1 MRNRISQT
9 LPLILAAAL
18 QIVPMLRSLI
28 PVATQGLAPST
39 WAIVFRLATGATALF
54 GYHAISS
61 ASSLTI
67 SPVNATKG
75 STYSGTVT
83 FTDSH
88 QASVSSMN
96 ITNVCGSSMTW
107 TVMQPN
113 ITATYG
119 AAGANKLAITSLGPV
134 TNAGKF
140 TFGVRAFN
148 TSTCGGQS
156 SKIDYISL
164 TVIDP
169 GAGSFAPTWS
179 ATPANLVVQ
188 AGADAILSG
197 AASGNPTPGYYW
209 DQGITHVAV
218 GSSLSFTSVSF
229 SQAGQYTLYATN
241 FYSAATHTI
250 SSNCILSVVDTPS
263 SLLLNYTNF
272 LPKGINTNLSCTV
285 SNVPNGGGYAVVNKY
300 QWQLNGNSVFTS
312 FGGQLQTL
320 PVTNAGVSPFISGT
334 YTVAVVS
341 YQTNASTTNIL
352 VGSSTSA
359 GLGFDSY
366 WVFGDKPTI
375 TTQPLPQTNAPGSTA
390 TFSVVATGDSANLT
404 PGQPTPDAYGRSM
417 LGTNYQWYS
426 NSVAT
431 PLAGQT
437 ASSLT
442 LNSVSAASAG
452 NYFVIVTNVFGAV
465 TSSPVALTITASSI
479 PPSIT
484 NQPISQIVP
493 QGTTV
498 NLSVTAG
505 GTPSPTF
512 QWKKST
518 SNLANGA
525 TGTGSTLS
533 GCTTNTLVI
542 TSATTNDS
550 GDYSVGITNSAGG
563 TNSSSATLLVVAPAT
578 AGQSPVFTNSSGNLV
593 SGNQFSFTFQQLAGY
608 RYLLQRSTNLSSPIV
623 WTTLTNI
630 PPAFTG
636 APFNFYDTL
645 SNPGSYYR
653 AFMTNN

>member
-9 LPLILAAAL
+9 LPLLLAAAL

-28 PVATQGLAPST
+28 PVETQGLAPSA

-88 QASVSSMN
+88 QASVSSMMVSN
-96 ITNVCGSSMTW
+96 NCSSSTPTW

-113 ITATYG
+113 MTATYG
-119 AAGANKLAITSLGPV
+119 GAGANKLAVTSLGPL

-140 TFGVRAFN
+140 TFGVRAYDS
-148 TSTCGGQS
+148 STCGGQS
-156 SKIDYISL
+156 SKIDYVSL
-164 TVIDP
+164 TVVDP
-169 GAGSFAPTWS
+169 GAGNVAPTWS
-179 ATPANLVVQ
+179 DTPANQVVQ
-188 AGADAILSG
+188 VGADVILSG

-218 GSSLSFTSVSF
+218 GSSLSFTNVSF
-229 SQAGQYTLYATN
+229 SKAGQYTLFATN
-241 FYSAATHTI
+241 FYSAVTHTI
-250 SSNCILSVVDTPS
+250 SANAILSVVDTPS
-263 SLLLNYTNF
+263 SLLLNYTNY
-272 LPKGINTNLSCTV
+272 LPKGITTNLSCIV
-285 SNVPNGGGYAVVNKY
+285 SNVPNGGGYGVVNKY

-312 FGGQLQTL
+312 FGGQLPTL
-320 PVTNAGVSPFISGT
+320 PLTNAGASPFVSGT
-334 YTVAVVS
+334 YTIAVVS

-352 VGSSTSA
+352 IGSSTSA

-366 WVFGDKPTI
+366 WVFGNKPTI
-375 TTQPLPQTNAPGSTA
+375 TTQPLPQTNASGSTA
-390 TFSVVATGDSANLT
+390 IFTCVATGDTTLSG
-404 PGQPTPDAYGRSM
+404 PSPDDYGRSM

-437 ASSLT
+437 GPSLT
-442 LNSVSAASAG
+442 LNSVSAANAG

-465 TSSPVALTITASSI
+465 TSSPAALTITASAI

-498 NLSVTAG
+498 NLSVIAG
-505 GTPSPTF
+505 GTPSPTY
-512 QWKKST
+512 QWKKGS

-525 TGTGSTLS
+525 TGNGSTLS
-533 GCTTNTLVI
+533 GCTTNTLTI
-542 TSATTNDS
+542 TSASTNDS
-550 GDYSVGITNSAGG
+550 GNYTVGITNSAGD
-563 TNSSSATLLVVAPAT
+563 TNSSIAQLLVVAPPTSA
-578 AGQSPVFTNSSGNLV
+578 QSPVFTNNSGSLV
-593 SGNQFSFTFQQLAGY
+593 NGNQFGFTFQQLAGY
-608 RYLLQRSTNLSSPIV
+608 RYLLQRSPDLSSPANWVTIS
-623 WTTLTNI
+623 NI
-630 PPAFTG
+630 PPSFSG
-636 APFNFYDTL
+636 GPFNFTDTL
-645 SNPGSYYR
+645 SVGAYYR